1 MKPIQTTLFLLTA
14 LLVAYAFYSVR
25 LSSVQQE
32 RSRAEVAQA
41 ALIAEQEAAIP
52 VAATALKDPEIR
64 PGAHAFN
71 FFVPSEPVYVEGNPV
86 ATAANQKVQLYE
98 AKASR
103 FFNHAYK
110 ELHKLTEAEAEDE
123 GQVDW
128 LRTTVGAQLDGARR
142 LTLSAK
148 ANSTAAE
155 WSIMAPRILRWS
167 FAAFDKIQ
175 NDWQSKYA
183 WIEEVLKS
191 FREDFSDAAQ

>member
-1 MKPIQTTLFLLTA
+1 MKPVFTTLILSVFLLGA
-14 LLVAYAFYSVR
+14 FAFYSFR
-25 LSSVQQE
+25 ADAAQNKLE
-32 RSRAEVAQA
+32 RA
-41 ALIAEQEAAIP
+41 AAAKETLIAEQESSVPAP
-52 VAATALKDPEIR
+52 ATALKDPEIR
-64 PGAHAFN
+64 PGTRAFN
-71 FFVPSEPVYVEGNPV
+71 FFVPSEPVHVEGNPA

-110 ELHKLTEAEAEDE
+110 ELHKLTEDEAEDE

-142 LTLSAK
+142 LILSAK

-191 FREDFSDAAQ
+191 FREDFTDAAQ